1 MRRLLLCLCSFVAFG
16 LVRPG
21 PAHAFDASKPDD
33 VGLALFPFQADREE
47 DRSVAFLL
55 EDYLQANL
63 PRAIRHPVY
72 TGRDLAPA
80 VPSGT
85 DGCTQDPGC
94 LRLLG
99 GQFNVS
105 LAAVVQV
112 FRTGP
117 EVQLEVAF
125 YTTGNGLLVGRENT
139 AFQTGDE
146 RAMVDAFAG
155 WFRLYFDSSLRV
167 SAANRAGEGGLID
180 VRETEQE
187 QRLEEYHSGREK
199 KVYSRR
205 TDFGEDGEDE
215 VTYDRSDPTADLRAL
230 VGDDDDD
237 DSEPAG
243 RGRDRRSSRREDT
256 YQLDDGDEDLDEEEL
271 DLDEDRS
278 SSSRDRSS
286 SRSSGRSGSR
296 SSSRSSGVDV
306 DVDLDEEE
314 DRGSSVRTYSDAQR
328 AGYGTREYKRFTDSG
343 MTLEQYGTNRW
354 NNGGRFYLRAG
365 AFYGGGWLT
374 RRYATVVFIRT
385 GNVKSDEYMWER
397 LGPSKFGN
405 PGGSIGFGFA
415 VHKAIAIEADIGLM
429 IAQQDLRREYDGH
442 EIGTNVGEV
451 LPQSQTTS
459 HLVIDARARFMLPPL
474 GRFKFT
480 PGVGVTAIVMQGFKI
495 PPEPP
500 LDYTS
505 RPVAGVLGITP
516 LVGFVVNLSPF
527 VALNVDGTGTIYLT
541 QGAARYDQH
550 ALFNGVTEP
559 YLPDYDKQPPI
570 DGVPLM
576 GRLTVSTMIFF

>member
-1 MRRLLLCLCSFVAFG
+1 MNRLLLRLSFLVLTG
-16 LVRPG
+16 LFVLPTSSL
-21 PAHAFDASKPDD
+21 AFDASVPGD

-72 TGRDLAPA
+72 TGRELAPA
-80 VPSGT
+80 VPAGAES
-85 DGCTQDPGC
+85 CLQDPGC

-105 LAAVVQV
+105 LAATVQV
-112 FRTGP
+112 FRSGS
-117 EVQLEVAF
+117 EIQLEVAF

-146 RAMVDAFAG
+146 RAMVDAFSG
-155 WFRLYFDSSLRV
+155 WFQLYFDSSLRV
-167 SAANRAGEGGLID
+167 SASNRAGEGGLID

-187 QRLEEYHSGREK
+187 RRAEDYHSGREK

-205 TDFGEDGEDE
+205 TDFGDDRDEE
-215 VTYDRSDPTADLRAL
+215 VTYDRTDPTADLRAL

-237 DSEPAG
+237 EPSNTRSG
-243 RGRDRRSSRREDT
+243 RRSSSRDDT
-256 YQLDDGDEDLDEEEL
+256 YELSDEDEDLDEPEPRESRSSS
-271 DLDEDRS
+271 DRS
-278 SSSRDRSS
+278 SRRSDSSSSRSSSRDRE
-286 SRSSGRSGSR
+286 
-296 SSSRSSGVDV
+296 
-306 DVDLDEEE
+306 DVDLDADE
-314 DRGSSVRTYSDAQR
+314 DSGRSVSTHSDSQR
-328 AGYGTREYKRFTDSG
+328 AGYGQREYQRFTASG
-343 MTLEQYGTNRW
+343 MTMAEYETRRW
-354 NNGGRFYLRAG
+354 DVGGRFYLRAG

-374 RRYATVVFIRT
+374 RRYSTVVFVRT

-405 PGGSIGFGFA
+405 PGGGIGFGFA
-415 VHKAIAIEADIGLM
+415 LHKVVAIEADISM
-429 IAQQDLRREYDGH
+429 MFAQQDLRREYDGH
-442 EIGTNVGEV
+442 EIGTNVGDV
-451 LPQSQTTS
+451 LPQTQPTS
-459 HLVIDARARFMLPPL
+459 HLVVDVRGRFFLPPL

-480 PGVGVTAIVMQGFKI
+480 TGVGVTAIVMQGFKI
-495 PPEPP
+495 PEEPP
-500 LDYTS
+500 LDYSS
-505 RPVAGVLGITP
+505 RPVAGVLGVTP

-527 VALNVDGTGTIYLT
+527 VALNVDGSGTIYLT
-541 QGAARYDQH
+541 QGAARYEQH
-550 ALFNGVTEP
+550 DLFNGVTEP